1 MKKMRHETRRESVDV
16 TPGMKQLSW
25 ALSPNF
31 GWLTVTSV
39 PSGLTVRV
47 NGKEVGTTP
56 LNAHELDPGYYE
68 VLVSDPRY
76 VEAGERF
83 NFAKGE
89 RKTVAATLTPREG
102 WIKVQA
108 KDERGNAV
116 DGEVWVDG
124 AKAGKT
130 YAPAAVLVGSHNVE
144 VRSPSGSW
152 SGKVEVREKE
162 VTAVAAKVAGG
173 SGATA
178 RSKSGI
184 EMVLI
189 RPGAF
194 TMGSPSSEP
203 GRDNDET
210 QHTVTIS
217 RGFYLGTTEV
227 TVRQFRRFV
236 AATNYKTEA
245 ERNGSCWT
253 YSGGKWVET
262 SGASWAN
269 PGLSQDEDEP
279 VVCVSWNDAVAFT
292 NWLSDQ
298 DGLTRCYGGS
308 GSDVTWNQGCTGYRL
323 PTEAEWEYAAR
334 AGTTTAFSTGA
345 CLSTGQAN
353 YDGNN
358 PQQGCPK
365 GQYRRKTVKV
375 GSFAPNAWGLYDVH
389 GNVWEWAWDWKADY
403 PSGTVTDPVGP
414 GGGSNR
420 VHRGGSWSSSAQGCR
435 SANRSDD
442 DPGGRHNLLGLRL
455 ARSAR

>member
-203 GRDNDET
+203 GRENDET
-210 QHTVTIS
+210 QHTVTIT
-217 RGFYLGTTEV
+217 RGFYLGRTEV
-227 TVRQFRRFV
+227 TQGQWKAVMGNNPSHFSSCGDDCPV
-236 AATNYKTEA
+236 ESVSWTEA
-245 ERNGSCWT
+245 
-253 YSGGKWVET
+253 VEFCNKL
-262 SGASWAN
+262 SDRE
-269 PGLSQDEDEP
+269 GLS
-279 VVCVSWNDAVAFT
+279 
-292 NWLSDQ
+292 
-298 DGLTRCYGGS
+298 RCFRGS
-308 GSDVTWNQGCTGYRL
+308 GSDATWDQGCTGYRL

-334 AGTTTAFSTGA
+334 AGTTTAFSTGT
-345 CLSTGQAN
+345 CLSTDQAN
-353 YDGNN
+353 YNGND

-365 GQYRRKTVKV
+365 GRYRRTTVKV
-375 GSFAPNAWGLYDVH
+375 GSFAPNAWGVYDTI
-389 GNVWEWAWDWKADY
+389 GNVWEWTWDWYDAY
-403 PSGTVTDPVGP
+403 LGVAATDPVGA
-414 GGGSNR
+414 GGGWYR
-420 VHRGGSWSSSAQGCR
+420 VDRGGSWSSNAQYCR
-435 SANRSDD
+435 SADRYYN
-442 DPGGRHNLLGLRL
+442 DPGYRSGDLGFRL